1 MGNKISIIGAG
12 HVGASLAQM
21 VAHAGLS
28 DVVLFDI
35 VEGMPRGK
43 ALDLSHACPLW
54 GSAVSITGT
63 NDYDGTAGSDVLVIT
78 AGLPR
83 KPGMSR
89 DDLLQANA
97 EIIKTATAET
107 SERSPDAIIIMVT
120 NPMDVMAH
128 VAHNVSGFAPERVV
142 GMGGVL
148 DSARLRTF
156 VAWELGISPV
166 DVEALVMG
174 GHGDQMVPMPRF
186 TTAKGVPI
194 TGLLSVD
201 RINAIVERTK
211 NSGAEV
217 VALLNTGSAYYAPA
231 ASCFEM
237 LRAVLLDQKR
247 MLPCS
252 VYLNGEYGIEDTYAG
267 VPAVLGRGGV
277 ERIIELELDSE
288 EMEKLQGSASSVR
301 ALTEKLD
308 ILI

>member
-1 MGNKISIIGAG
+1 MNKKVSIIGAG
-12 HVGASLAQM
+12 HVGASLAQL

-28 DVVLFDI
+28 DVVLFDV
-35 VEGMPRGK
+35 VEGMPQGK

-54 GSAVSITGT
+54 GSAVSIAGT
-63 NDYDGTAGSDVLVIT
+63 NDYDDTAGSDVLVIT

-97 EIIKTATAET
+97 EIIRTVTAET
-107 SERSPDAIIIMVT
+107 SERSPNAIIIMVT

-128 VAHNVSGFAPERVV
+128 VAMNVSGFAPERVM

-156 VAWELGISPV
+156 IAWELGISPG
-166 DVEALVMG
+166 DVEALVLG
-174 GHGDQMVPMPRF
+174 GHGDQMVPIPRF

-194 TGLLSVD
+194 TEILSGE
-201 RINAIVERTK
+201 RIDAIVERTK
-211 NSGAEV
+211 NGGAEV
-217 VALLNTGSAYYAPA
+217 VALLKTGSAYYAPA

-237 LRAVLLDQKR
+237 LKAVLFDQKR

-252 VYLNGEYGIEDTYAG
+252 VYLSGEYGIKDTYAG
-267 VPAVLGRGGV
+267 VPTVLGRGGV
-277 ERIIELELDSE
+277 ERIIELELDPG
-288 EMEKLQGSASSVR
+288 EMERLHGSARAVR
-301 ALTEKLD
+301 ALTEKLNID
-308 ILI
+308 